1 MYEIER
7 KFLVKGD
14 FSKDISESYKIMQGF
29 LSRVPERTVR
39 VRILDNKAYLTIK
52 GITTDEGTSR
62 YEFETEI
69 ELNDAENL
77 MKICEPGII
86 EKVRHIIFYGDK
98 KFEVDVF
105 GGKNRGLVIAEI
117 ELNNKDEKFL
127 KPVWLGEEVTG
138 NIKYYNS
145 NL

>member
-14 FSKDISESYKIMQGF
+14 FSKYISESYKIMQGF

-39 VRILDNKAYLTIK
+39 VRILNNKAYLTIK

-105 GGKNRGLVIAEI
+105 GGKNKGLVIAEI

-127 KPVWLGEEVTG
+127 KPGWLGEEVTG